1 MPKKKAAAKDQAA
14 SGGNKKYEDY
24 INAFEQRK
32 KEQAARRFQLLFLK
46 RLENDGQRIL
56 MSKQDRDL
64 IRNFGKLEE
73 EQAEKDLMKA
83 INAD

>member
-1 MPKKKAAAKDQAA
+1 MFFRMQNRKRPEGGAPGKMPKKKAAAKDQAA
-14 SGGNKKYEDY
+14 AGGNKKYEDY

-56 MSKQDRDL
+56 MSK
-64 IRNFGKLEE
+64 
-73 EQAEKDLMKA
+73 
-83 INAD
+83 

>member
-1 MPKKKAAAKDQAA
+1 M
-14 SGGNKKYEDY
+14 
-24 INAFEQRK
+24 
-32 KEQAARRFQLLFLK
+32 LFLK

>member
-1 MPKKKAAAKDQAA
+1 
-14 SGGNKKYEDY
+14 
-24 INAFEQRK
+24 
-32 KEQAARRFQLLFLK
+32 
-46 RLENDGQRIL
+46 

-83 INAD
+83 INADQSGGNLKKDSS